1 MTQLLVSVRS
11 AIEAQAALA
20 GGADYIDV
28 KEPSR
33 GPLGFA
39 DAGVLRA
46 IAAQVGDRAVLSA
59 ALGELGDALPSAS
72 LASLENYRFAKLGL
86 AGVREISGWPQ
97 QWRTVVANLP
107 PRTEP
112 VAVAYADWR
121 TCGAPSPAEIF
132 AQAGALNRP
141 CRALLV
147 DTFAK
152 SGATIFQF
160 ISTGELAD
168 VLAAARAQGMRTLV
182 AGSLRQVHL
191 PQIIALSP
199 DVVAVRG
206 AVCVGGREGNVDPA
220 RVAEFRAELARHS
233 HHAILPRTF
242 GKQPEFA

>member
-11 AIEAQAALA
+11 AAEAEAALA
-20 GGADYIDV
+20 GGADFIDV

-39 DAGVLRA
+39 DAQVLRE
-46 IAAQVGDRAVLSA
+46 IAAQIGDRAVLSA
-59 ALGELGDALPSAS
+59 ALGEMGDSLSRAS
-72 LASLENYRFAKLGL
+72 IASLENYRFAKLGL
-86 AGVREISGWPQ
+86 AGAREISDWPR
-97 QWRTVVANLP
+97 QWRTILAGLP

-121 TCGAPSPAEIF
+121 TCGAPSPAEIL
-132 AQAGALNRP
+132 AHAGALERQ

-152 SGATIFQF
+152 QGATLFDF
-160 ISTGELAD
+160 ISTDELAD

-182 AGSLRQVHL
+182 AGSLQRENLQ
-191 PQIIALSP
+191 PIIALSP

-206 AVCVGGREGNVDPA
+206 AVCVGGREGTVA
-220 RVAEFRAELARHS
+220 ATRVAEFRAALARH
-233 HHAILPRTF
+233 
-242 GKQPEFA
+242 